1 MKGIKINDIQSLA
14 HTTWNYKY
22 HIVFATKY
30 NILYIY

>member
-1 MKGIKINDIQSLA
+1 MKGIEINDRQSLA
-14 HTTWNYKY
+14 HTTCNYNY